1 MDMTQAREVVR
12 QIGLNNILSISGGPT
27 SLNADGQLVLPV
39 GRGYSVRVI
48 LDEGSDTYTVQRVYT
63 RAGVVRVK
71 GERTWVYCD
80 EVGEVAYRASCYHD
94 DFVGATS

>member
-1 MDMTQAREVVR
+1 MDNTQAREALR
-12 QIGLNNILSISGGPT
+12 QIGRMNVLSISGGRS
-27 SLNADGQLVLPV
+27 SLDTDGALILPV

-48 LDEGSDTYTVQRVYT
+48 LDEGSDTYTVQRVFT

-80 EVGEVAYRASCYHD
+80 EVGEVAYRASCYLH
-94 DFVGATS
+94 DFVGVS

>member
-1 MDMTQAREVVR
+1 MDITQARVAVR
-12 QIGLNNILSISGGPT
+12 QIGLGNILRISGGP
-27 SLNADGQLVLPV
+27 SSIDAEGRLILPV

-63 RAGVVRVK
+63 RAGVERIK

-94 DFVGATS
+94 EFVGAIS